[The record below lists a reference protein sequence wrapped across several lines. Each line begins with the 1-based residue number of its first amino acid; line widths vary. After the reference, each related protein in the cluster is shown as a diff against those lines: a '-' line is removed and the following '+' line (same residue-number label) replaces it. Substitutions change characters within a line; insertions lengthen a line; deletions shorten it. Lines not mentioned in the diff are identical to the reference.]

1 MTTVER
7 RVRGSRMQ
15 DRQLDTQ
22 TDTNTHT
29 NKQTDTC
36 RQTHGRT
43 NTAPDCTVW
52 GVCRVG
58 TYHPV
63 AALNP
68 AQSYGQIENVTR
80 RV

>member
-29 NKQTDTC
+29 D
-36 RQTHGRT
+36 RQTHVDRHTDGRT
-43 NTAPDCTVW
+43 PHLTAQC
-52 GVCRVG
+52 GEYVG
-58 TYHPV
+58 SAH
-63 AALNP
+63 
-68 AQSYGQIENVTR
+68 IIR
-80 RV
+80 